1 MIHHIDYKKE
11 RESQFRHR
19 TVNVILTDVAY
30 FEQILYD
37 LMSYINLV
45 TKTDRFE
52 NNSLP
57 GLCRKGVC
65 EISS

>member
-1 MIHHIDYKKE
+1 M
-11 RESQFRHR
+11 
-19 TVNVILTDVAY
+19 AY

-37 LMSYINLV
+37 LMSYINLA